1 MSMYKGTA
9 TYVRTYVR
17 TYIRSCCTVLL
28 VGIMK
33 CGPFN
38 CDDPLLT
45 AYPFP
50 FIVIVMK
57 QKVFFLYKSSTL
69 KHEHKEYDIMHVHN
83 Y

>member
-9 TYVRTYVR
+9 TYVRTY
-17 TYIRSCCTVLL
+17 IRSCCAVLL
-28 VGIMK
+28 VGIMR
-33 CGPFN
+33 CGPFS

-50 FIVIVMK
+50 FIVIIMK
-57 QKVFFLYKSSTL
+57 QRYFLYKSSTL